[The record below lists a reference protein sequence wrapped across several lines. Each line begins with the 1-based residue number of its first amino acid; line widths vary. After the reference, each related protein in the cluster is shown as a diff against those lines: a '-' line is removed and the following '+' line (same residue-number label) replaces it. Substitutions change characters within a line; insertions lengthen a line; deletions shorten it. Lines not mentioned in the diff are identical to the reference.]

1 MKRNTRK
8 DILDTAKQ
16 LFNERGFNNVSTQEI
31 ARVLGISKGNLTY
44 HFNKK
49 EEIIE
54 ALILEGPSR
63 EPPKSP
69 QNLEELDQYF
79 LHMHE
84 VVQENAYYFWHHTQ
98 VAQLSPK
105 IKEAQNKVYLDS
117 VKKLFKS
124 FYTLKA
130 VGLLREECFV
140 GEYERVIDTLHLSII
155 YWLPFCALKQK
166 EKESA
171 SFRNQAWGSL
181 YALLTDSGRQMLKSL
196 VDIT

>member
-8 DILDTAKQ
+8 DILDTAKK

-31 ARVLGISKGNLTY
+31 ASSLGISKGNLTY

-49 EEIIE
+49 EEIVE
-54 ALILEGPSR
+54 ALILEEPSH

-79 LHMHE
+79 THLHV

-98 VAQLSPK
+98 IAQLSPR
-105 IKEAQNKVYLDS
+105 IKEAQHKVYIDI
-117 VKKLFKS
+117 VEKLFKS

-130 VGLLREECFV
+130 AGLLREECFA
-140 GEYERVIDTLHLSII
+140 GEYERIIDTIHLSII
-155 YWLPFCALKQK
+155 YWLPFCALKQ
-166 EKESA
+166 EVHEAISY
-171 SFRNQAWGSL
+171 RNQAWSIL
-181 YALLTDSGRQMLKSL
+181 YTLLTEHGREMLNRGDWL
-196 VDIT
+196 G